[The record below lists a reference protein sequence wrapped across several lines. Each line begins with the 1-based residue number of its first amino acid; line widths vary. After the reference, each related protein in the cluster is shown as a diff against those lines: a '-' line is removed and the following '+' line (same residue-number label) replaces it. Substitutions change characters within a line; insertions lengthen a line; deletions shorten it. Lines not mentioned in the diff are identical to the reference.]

1 MHQDEFKGRAL
12 PDPLG
17 LHDRLGRDYLYTV
30 LSPECL
36 LCLNGSI
43 PIFFKCWH
51 VCHMHNVELR
61 RQLGSE
67 DVAKVVQWSR
77 LRWYGHVL

>member
-1 MHQDEFKGRAL
+1 MHQNEFKGRAL

-17 LHDRLGRDYLYTV
+17 SQQSCGLHSRLVRDYLSTV

-36 LCLNGSI
+36 WCLSGSI

-51 VCHMHNVELR
+51 ICHMHNVVLR
-61 RQLGSE
+61 RQLGTE
-67 DVAKVVQWSR
+67 DVAKVVQ
-77 LRWYGHVL
+77 